1 MFSIYSFKLRIEME
15 NLLEGIIHILKLGA
29 VPIIIIIL
37 MIILKVFGKN

>member
-1 MFSIYSFKLRIEME
+1 KLRIEME

-37 MIILKVFGKN
+37 MIILKVFGKNSGN